1 MLEYCFAFIPVEF
14 LQGMIDLVVVVVI
27 HEDECSLIHLYPLN
41 DGIEEYL
48 CLQWLLFYHG

>member
-41 DGIEEYL
+41 DGIEE
-48 CLQWLLFYHG
+48 